1 MRLPRSKEKL
11 FLKEIFLLVL
21 VILVIAGGGGL
32 GIIWLKSHTT
42 ATAKKIQQIEW
53 ETDKLTRKEQYI
65 DAQLATIRSPDYLNQ
80 WAKQFGLRPPRDNQI
95 VRLSFSL
102 SESLPVSEKTMRDVP

>member
-11 FLKEIFLLVL
+11 FLKEILLLVL
-21 VILVIAGGGGL
+21 VILIIAGGGGL

-42 ATAKKIQQIEW
+42 GTAKKIQQIEW

-65 DAQLATIRSPDYLNQ
+65 DAQLAVIRSPDYLNQ

-95 VRLSFSL
+95 VRLPL
-102 SESLPVSEKTMRDVP
+102 DPSEPLPVSEKNTRYAP